1 LATANPSRKD
11 IANTLRQAPQ
21 EIESPQLRRFF
32 CRNCGVPRFE
42 VHMKRR
48 TALGVMFLA
57 GCGGAERIL
66 SPRSKGSYYRTAGTL
81 SEIWVVP
88 TSSGTQEG
96 TQANPFATPTHVEFD
111 ALMRSYASVDPLIVH
126 LNNGDFYTIGTR
138 EWNDTN
144 DVQQNPGFRMGRQWT
159 FTSETNATLHWA
171 VDAVPDDRIDDTPIW
186 LILTT
191 EARFDANLNNHTP
204 VDVWNLR
211 PRGQTVRNLT
221 FDLQFAAAK
230 ARWQAKGK
238 TLRIGAVHL
247 GGHQAA
253 IENSTVLN
261 WGALVVEAFPFY
273 IQGATGKYDRD
284 LIAQLDPAQ
293 YIYDAGVPDA
303 QCSHITGCRADGYVQ
318 TQYQV
323 TVNFIAGSIG
333 ERTPGQWIQHMR
345 AFAYQ
350 TGNTTIARRPNMVQA
365 HTLYQCLRGKVAS
378 NYAQGITAGYY
389 GDFYATKGVEI
400 QNNQF
405 IDCYHG
411 VQLLLSPGGPG
422 YEQYSHENYA
432 IGPNTV
438 QGNGP
443 NVLLDTLGASTAT
456 RYIRNI
462 TVDANLTLVN
472 NGATNVTR
480 TGGTGGNVT
489 VSITGPQYVTR
500 YQSAQYFATPA
511 GGTAPYTY
519 EWRSRQCTDSQ
530 GYSCFTWQN
539 WYSTGSQNYTYAS
552 INGCGLSRNELQAR
566 VTDAQGRTATSPTYP
581 IWITN
586 PC

>member
-1 LATANPSRKD
+1 
-11 IANTLRQAPQ
+11 
-21 EIESPQLRRFF
+21 
-32 CRNCGVPRFE
+32 
-42 VHMKRR
+42 
-48 TALGVMFLA
+48 MFLA

-66 SPRSKGSYYRTAGTL
+66 RPRSKGSYYRTAGTL

-111 ALMRSYASVDPLIVH
+111 ALMRAYASVDPLIVH

-144 DVQQNPGFRMGRQWT
+144 NVQQNPGFRMGRQWT

-171 VDAVPDDRIDDTPIW
+171 YDAVPDDRIDDTPVW

-191 EARFDANLNNHTP
+191 EARFDANVNNHTP

-211 PRGQTVRNLT
+211 PRGQTVRNLR

-238 TLRIGAVHL
+238 TTLRIGAVHL

-261 WGALVVEAFPFY
+261 WGAYGAEAFPFY
-273 IQGATGKYDRD
+273 IQGATGQYDRN

-303 QCSHITGCRADGYVQ
+303 QCSHITGCLADGSTYVQ
-318 TQYQV
+318 TPDQL
-323 TVNFIAGSIG
+323 TVYFIAGSIG
-333 ERTPGQWIQHMR
+333 EKSTGVWIQHMR

-350 TGNTTIARRPNMVQA
+350 TGNSTQTNKTIPTRSNLLQA
-365 HTLYQCLRGKVAS
+365 HTLYQCLRGRVAS
-378 NYAQGITAGYY
+378 NIATGAAVGYY
-389 GDFYATKGVEI
+389 GDSYSTKGVVI
-400 QNNQF
+400 QDNQF
-405 IDCYHG
+405 TECYYG
-411 VQLLLSPGGPG
+411 VQLVLIPPPKPGDTPAPG
-422 YEQYSHENYA
+422 WEQYSHENYV
-432 IGPNTV
+432 IGPNTIR
-438 QGNGP
+438 GNGT
-443 NVLLDTLGASTAT
+443 NVLLDTLGPSTAT

-480 TGGTGGNVT
+480 TSGNVGGNVT
-489 VSITGPQYVTR
+489 VGISGPQYVTR

-552 INGCGLSRNELQAR
+552 INGCGLRRNELQAR
-566 VTDAQGRTATSPTYP
+566 ITDAQGRTATSPTYP